1 MFFYLIDLVRPYQN
15 RIDSHYF
22 RHCMHFLSLGQNEYV
37 SVLNRFCCIY
47 IALLISL
54 HGADSPFKSHN
65 YAPLS
70 MSAGDVD
77 IESRTQMKSDGY
89 FYGT

>member
-1 MFFYLIDLVRPYQN
+1 
-15 RIDSHYF
+15 
-22 RHCMHFLSLGQNEYV
+22 MHFLSLGQNEYV
-37 SVLNRFCCIY
+37 SVLNHFCCIY